1 MIALNKIYR
10 SQNELKFMEEALD
23 SGKTSGNGKFTKLCQ
38 QFFEERFG
46 YKKALLTTSCTDALE
61 MCAFLAELKPGDE
74 VIIPSYTFVSTA
86 LPFLRMGAEI
96 IFADSAENNPNI
108 DATQIESLITQKT
121 KVIVVVHYAGISCDM
136 DAIMEIAKKH
146 NILVVED
153 AAQAIDSWYTGKDGL
168 RKALGSIGHFGAISF
183 HDTKNIICGEGGL
196 LTINDEKY
204 IKRSEVIW
212 EKGTNRAEFFRGEV
226 NKYGWIDLGSS
237 FLPSEITAAYLWS
250 QLQELEII
258 EKKRRMLWDTYFSEF
273 SVLKDSRIK
282 LPDLPDYAEQNGH
295 LFYILAENLEHRT
308 KIVDDLKIQGF
319 QGVFHYMSLHGS
331 AYYKDRY
338 FGKELPNSDH
348 FTDCLLRLP
357 LYYELEAETVKK
369 IVNCG
374 VFS

>member
-10 SQNELKFMEEALD
+10 SQNELKYMGEALD

-38 QFFEERFG
+38 QFFEDRYG

-61 MCAFLAELKPGDE
+61 MCAILADLKAGDE

-108 DATQIESLITQKT
+108 DVNQIESLITQKT

-136 DAIMEIAKKH
+136 DAIMEIAH
-146 NILVVED
+146 QYGLIVVED
-153 AAQAIDSWYTGKDGL
+153 AAQAVDSWYTGKDGV

-196 LTINDEKY
+196 LTINEQKY

-250 QLQELEII
+250 QLQELEKI
-258 EKKRRMLWDTYFSEF
+258 EIKRRLLWDTYYSEITA
-273 SVLKDSRIK
+273 LQNSRVK
-282 LPDLPDYAEQNGH
+282 LPDLPEYAEQNGH
-295 LFYILAENLEHRT
+295 LFYILAENLDHRT
-308 KIVDDLKIQGF
+308 QIVENLKVQGF

-331 AYYKDRY
+331 TYYKERY
-338 FGKELPNSDH
+338 IGKELPNSDR
-348 FTDCLLRLP
+348 FSDCLLRLP
-357 LYYELEAETVKK
+357 LYYELQTETVKELVK
-369 IVNCG
+369 CG
-374 VFS
+374 AFS